1 MRRRDFITIAGGLAV
16 AWPLAAAAQQSGRVR
31 RIGVIMNYAEDDPE
45 GQARYSALLKRLK
58 ELGWGAGRDIQ
69 IDGRW
74 VAGKTDLMQAY
85 AAELVRLPVDI
96 IIANS
101 TPLLA
106 ELKRI
111 THTIPIVF
119 AQVADPV
126 NSGFVISY
134 AHPGAN
140 ITGFSDFDTS
150 IAGKWV
156 EVLKEAVPSVSRG
169 TVLMDPDQK
178 NHQSFWRVIESTA
191 ALFKMK
197 VSAAEVRN
205 RSEIEQV
212 MATLNGQGDD
222 GLIVLPGPVNNTS
235 RDSII
240 RLAARQHVA
249 AVYPFK
255 YFAKDGGLLYY
266 GIDQLGQWSGAAEYV
281 DRILKGE
288 KPADLPVQAPTR
300 YELVVNLKTAKAFGF
315 TLPPTLLARADEVIE

>member
-1 MRRRDFITIAGGLAV
+1 MRRREFITIVSGFAV
-16 AWPLAAAAQQSGRVR
+16 AWPLAAAAQQSDPVR
-31 RIGVIMNYAEDDPE
+31 RIGVIMNYAENDPE

-58 ELGWGAGRDIQ
+58 ELGWGAGRNIQ
-69 IDGRW
+69 VDDRW
-74 VAGKTDLMQAY
+74 VAGKIDLMQAY
-85 AAELVRLPVDI
+85 AAELVRLPVNI

-106 ELKRI
+106 ELKRL

-119 AQVADPV
+119 AQVADPAD
-126 NSGFVISY
+126 SGFVNSY

-191 ALFKMK
+191 PLFKMK

-212 MATLNGQGDD
+212 IATLNGQDDD

-255 YFAKDGGLLYY
+255 YFARDGGLLYY
-266 GIDQLGQWSGAAEYV
+266 GSDQLGQWSRAAEYV

-288 KPADLPVQAPTR
+288 NPADLPVQAPTKF
-300 YELVVNLKTAKAFGF
+300 ELLINLKTAKALGL
-315 TLPPTLLARADEVIE
+315 TVPPTLLTRADEVIE